1 MLQLRLMEKKREL
14 VRREDVNALL
24 DEICGV
30 TLTHLSG
37 MAARCSNDL
46 TVRRKID
53 AVEYEVRKEMAKV
66 ALEMADK
73 CGEPPLASKAD
84 ESAPC
89 FPVQPPIAD
98 AVKHC
103 FHMEIQFSNIVC
115 GPDRVGDR

>member
-1 MLQLRLMEKKREL
+1 
-14 VRREDVNALL
+14 
-24 DEICGV
+24 
-30 TLTHLSG
+30 

-46 TVRRKID
+46 AVRRKID
-53 AVEYEVRKEMAKV
+53 AVVYEVRKEMAKV

-103 FHMEIQFSNIVC
+103 FHMEIQFSNIVF
-115 GPDRVGDR
+115 GPDRVGDKMIAISHRHSGTTDRHGTC